1 MDKAQDLSRAVLEQA
16 RRLDGR
22 KMLTCIEAL
31 KLARE
36 LKTEVIQVG
45 RICNQHN
52 IRICKCQLGC
62 FE

>member
-1 MDKAQDLSRAVLEQA
+1 MDKAQDLSNAVLEQA
-16 RRLDGR
+16 RQLDGR
-22 KMLTCIEAL
+22 KTLTCVEAF

-36 LKTEVIQVG
+36 LETEVTEVG
-45 RICNQHN
+45 RLCNQHN